1 MPKKSKSAPEE
12 IPLHEVVLKL
22 MFEANKEK
30 PARLDTSDLF
40 WQISD
45 PAVNERNVTE
55 VLNWLVGQKR
65 VEKFSGK
72 YSLDRIE
79 FLDQRKS
86 DNLESGSEN
95 ESSKSAQK
103 EIPLH
108 DVVLKLMFEANKEKP
123 AGLSLNDLFWKISD
137 PSVNESQVGDVLK
150 WLLHHRRVEN
160 RAGMYSLDR
169 FEFLDQTKADDS
181 VEKVTKKEV
190 SKTPVK
196 KAPKIVIP
204 PAPKETVIPKKPK
217 TPKPTETKKTTNIPK
232 VKEKEA
238 AIKVPEPKEITKTP
252 KSTETSNISKPNE
265 LIDTT
270 EKVDDN
276 RKVNTVLLL
285 MAAVFFAYTCYLLI
299 SMSALNTS
307 APSSQAQEE
316 IVSVETKLKQLSEKD
331 VATDNKLDLV
341 EKRLDLIQEI
351 TLTKSEQLASQNPNA
366 ANYNRLK
373 SAITRLF
380 LTNSLILLIFA
391 VLFYRIT
398 RVRPKRK

>member
-1 MPKKSKSAPEE
+1 MPKKPKSSPEE

-30 PARLDTSDLF
+30 PARLDASDLF
-40 WQISD
+40 WQIPD

-72 YSLDRIE
+72 YSLDRFE

-86 DNLESGSEN
+86 DNLESGSKN

-123 AGLSLNDLFWKISD
+123 AELSLNDLFWKISD

-204 PAPKETVIPKKPK
+204 TAPKETVIPKKPE

-238 AIKVPEPKEITKTP
+238 ALKVPEPKEITKTP
-252 KSTETSNISKPNE
+252 KSTETSNAPKPNE
-265 LIDTT
+265 SI
-270 EKVDDN
+270 EKVDDS
-276 RKVNTVLLL
+276 RKVNTILLL
-285 MAAVFFAYTCYLLI
+285 MAAVFFAYTCYLLV
-299 SMSALNTS
+299 SMSALKTPL
-307 APSSQAQEE
+307 PSSQSQEE
-316 IVSVETKLKQLSEKD
+316 IVSVETKLKQLSEKE
-331 VATDNKLDLV
+331 VATDNKF
-341 EKRLDLIQEI
+341 ESIEERLDLIQEI
-351 TLTKSEQLASQNPNA
+351 TLKKSEQLASQSPNA

-373 SAITRLF
+373 SIITRLF

-398 RVRPKRK
+398 RVRTKRK